1 MSVEEDRPGF
11 EVERSRVLLD
21 DFFKVDEVWVR
32 RRNQHGELSDPQRI
46 LSLERGHSVAV
57 LLHNLDTDRVILVN
71 QFRYPAHAD
80 GGWITETVAG
90 MLDDHEAPEHAARR
104 EAFEE
109 TGYRL
114 DELRHVATFYTSP
127 GGSSERIYLYLA
139 EVTNASR
146 IGAGG
151 GLADQG
157 EDISLREYTP
167 GDLARAI
174 ATGELKDAKTLVAGL
189 WFLGQK
195 TGML

>member
-1 MSVEEDRPGF
+1 MSAEEDRPGF
-11 EVERSRVLLD
+11 EVEHSKVLLD

-32 RRNQHGELSDPQRI
+32 RRNQRGELSDPQRS
-46 LSLERGHSVAV
+46 LSLERGDSVAV
-57 LLHNLDTDRVILVN
+57 LLYNLDTDRVILVN
-71 QFRYPAHAD
+71 QFRYPAHAE

-90 MLDDHEAPEHAARR
+90 MLNDHEAPEDAVRR

-114 DELRHVATFYTSP
+114 DELRHVATFYASP

-151 GLADQG
+151 GLAEEG
-157 EDISLREYTP
+157 EDISLREYSPT
-167 GDLARAI
+167 GLARAI
-174 ATGELKDAKTLVAGL
+174 ATGELRDAKTLVAGL

-195 TGML
+195 RGIL